1 MPFFYKLES
10 FSLSEKEDPFSF
22 FKRERGSLMLRF
34 QVFFPK
40 KVQHEEKRRE
50 KIRLIKVRPL
60 RVKKGREIIKN
71 LLRIIMGQ
79 VGFEPT

>member
-1 MPFFYKLES
+1 
-10 FSLSEKEDPFSF
+10 
-22 FKRERGSLMLRF
+22 MLRF